1 MYSRGC
7 THACEHECVLV
18 RVPLCVRRV
27 RVCKLVFHYEIV
39 SQVDI
44 SVHHGIVCELPF
56 QLFSKPP
63 PPPSGHPVLSPT
75 LRSQRS
81 WRRLSMWSSSWLS
94 SFAGSAGGA
103 TSDRGTPTRYQLNR
117 PSVASFPTTVS
128 IDGEMVPRRRKPPDV
143 FSLAVTS

>member
-7 THACEHECVLV
+7 AHACERECVLV
-18 RVPLCVRRV
+18 RVPLCVWRV

-39 SQVDI
+39 SHVDI
-44 SVHHGIVCELPF
+44 SRHHGIICVPF
-56 QLFSKPP
+56 QLFSKT
-63 PPPSGHPVLSPT
+63 PPSGHPVLSAT

-103 TSDRGTPTRYQLNR
+103 TSDRGTPTRCQLNR
-117 PSVASFPTTVS
+117 PSVASLPTTVL
-128 IDGEMVPRRRKPPDV
+128 IDDEMVPCRRLLLDV
-143 FSLAVTS
+143 FSHGCNILW